1 MNVLVINQFA
11 SAPAYNTGAG
21 ERHYYLASHLSE
33 KGYNFT
39 IISGGVNH
47 LFIKKPETKKLFN
60 EEIIRGGRFI
70 WVRLKEYNPE
80 SFVGRT
86 FSWFEFLF
94 KLFLLPIR
102 KTNSPDIVIV
112 SSMSLWPVIY
122 AALIR
127 RRYHIPLV
135 LEIRDIWPLTPIEVG
150 GFSKNNPFIILFR
163 LLERYAYHKAD
174 SIIAVMS
181 GFKEHLKSVIKEAK
195 PVYWIPN
202 AIESG
207 LNNEAPDNIE
217 PIHENPKF
225 IIAYTGA
232 IGFSNAMEYFIKAA
246 ELLKSFPNIEFL
258 IVGDGPA
265 KSSLKEMA
273 RELPNV
279 IFKNKIPKSDIAKLL
294 KQVDAGFISWKNIRI
309 YNYGVSANK
318 YNDYM
323 LAGIPII
330 SASNLAVDP
339 VVAGNCGIQVPAEDE
354 RNIAEAILKLYFM
367 DPVERKRIGKNG
379 YNYVIAHNTYF
390 EIAKQYSECIED
402 TKQKFK
408 NRPGFA

>member
-1 MNVLVINQFA
+1 MNLLIINQFA
-11 SAPAYNTGAG
+11 SSPKYNTGAG
-21 ERHYYLASHLSE
+21 ERHYYLASHLSGE
-33 KGYNFT
+33 GYRF
-39 IISGGVNH
+39 IIVSGGVNH
-47 LFIKKPETKKLFN
+47 LFIKNPETKKLFN
-60 EEIIRGGRFI
+60 EETIRGGRFV
-70 WVRLKEYNPE
+70 WVRLREYNPE

-86 FSWFEFLF
+86 VSWFEFLF
-94 KLFLLPIR
+94 KLFLFPIH
-102 KTNSPDIVIV
+102 KTDRPDIVIV

-122 AALIR
+122 AAIIR
-127 RRYHIPLV
+127 RRYNIPLV
-135 LEIRDIWPLTPIEVG
+135 LEIRDIWPLTPIELG

-174 SIIAVMS
+174 SIIAVMP
-181 GFKEHLKSVIKEAK
+181 GFREHLRSVIREAK

-202 AIESG
+202 AIESS
-207 LNNEAPDNIE
+207 LNSEAPDYTE

-246 ELLKSFPNIEFL
+246 ELLKSYTNIEFL

-273 RELPNV
+273 RELPHV

-330 SASNLAVDP
+330 SASNIGDDP

-354 RNIAEAILKLYFM
+354 RNIAEAILKLYSM

-379 YNYVIAHNTYF
+379 YNYVINHNTYF
-390 EIAKQYSECIED
+390 KIAEQYTECIKD
-402 TKQKFK
+402 TVRKFK
-408 NRPGFA
+408 NRPGSA